1 MQASLPR
8 EKRRGFFLKST
19 FAGIV
24 PGTTICSNSN
34 IFNNNNFVPATIFS
48 MFFKPLKNREAS

>member
-8 EKRRGFFLKST
+8 EKRSGFFLKST

-24 PGTTICSNSN
+24 PGTTICSSNNILN
-34 IFNNNNFVPATIFS
+34 IFQTT
-48 MFFKPLKNREAS
+48 

>member
-8 EKRRGFFLKST
+8 EKWRGLFLKST
-19 FAGIV
+19 SAGIV

-34 IFNNNNFVPATIFS
+34 IF
-48 MFFKPLKNREAS
+48 KPLKNREAS

>member
-8 EKRRGFFLKST
+8 EKRRDLFLKST
-19 FAGIV
+19 SAGII

-34 IFNNNNFVPATIFS
+34 ISNINNCSSNNILNIFQTT
-48 MFFKPLKNREAS
+48 